1 LSYSSRNFRV
11 AEKKSL
17 QFRLEGTNFLNIV
30 NLGNPGANAN
40 ANTFRKITAAHPM
53 RQLQLGLKLTF

>member
-1 LSYSSRNFRV
+1 MSYSSRNFRV

-17 QFRLEGTNFLNIV
+17 QFRMEGTNFFNIV
-30 NLGNPGANAN
+30 NLSNPGANAN
-40 ANTFRKITAAHPM
+40 ANTFGKVTAARPM